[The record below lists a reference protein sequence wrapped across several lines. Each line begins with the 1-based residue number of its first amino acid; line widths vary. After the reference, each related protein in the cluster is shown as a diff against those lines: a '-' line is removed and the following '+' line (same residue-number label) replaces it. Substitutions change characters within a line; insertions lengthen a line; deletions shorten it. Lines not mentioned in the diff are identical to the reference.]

1 MTVDLILHGVPN
13 GQDLWG
19 VNDDTHYFSTFY
31 VQKDEKEILTIDTRK
46 LSGKSYCYYNYL
58 KYKGVTACDG
68 RAGAYLGI
76 TLRFDAYYKD
86 VFNVFH
92 LCEIVYNN
100 LLDTI
105 LIKNDDN
112 IKFKIPKF
120 EDADR
125 VLTEIKNKL
134 INLIKLSATA
144 KDFTPINDSFFN
156 NEGKSIKAFLLD
168 CTQENVMQ
176 ALLKFG
182 KVEVSKFYPS
192 VNESKRI
199 KAIEDKYKKI
209 IVQKDTDLQNIDKQ
223 NETLRNEQDKLRNE
237 LKDNKDEINRL
248 KTLVS
253 EKVRII
259 NENQEAVKNAGTY
272 KKENEELKTS
282 LQEKKLRIKNLESQN
297 KKNEETLKIFNA
309 LKNSKEELESKLQK
323 KNREIEN
330 LQSELNKSKDSSKFA
345 DLLKD
350 VKEPL
355 KTMAEIAGR
364 QFETFPKMDSSNNE
378 QSFPV
383 DNGEYNKIPKEN
395 NSLFSKS
402 IWQIVKIVLLALIF
416 CLSLCCTCILCF
428 SQNNPPTTNQ
438 IELHDNSLE
447 KTFIKDTTDI
457 VEKESTDDDKTDC
470 NNEVVGNDKNSKGDI
485 DNDACK

>member
-46 LSGKSYCYYNYL
+46 VSGKPYCYYNYL
-58 KYKGVTACDG
+58 KYKGVTASDG

-86 VFNVFH
+86 VLNVFH

-105 LIKNDDN
+105 LVKNGDN
-112 IKFKIPKF
+112 IKFEVSKF

-125 VLTEIKNKL
+125 ELNEIKKRLFNL
-134 INLIKLSATA
+134 INLSATV
-144 KDFTPINDSFFN
+144 KDFVPINDSFFN
-156 NEGKSIKAFLLD
+156 NDGKNIKAFLLD

-176 ALLKFG
+176 ALLKYG

-192 VNESKRI
+192 VNEAKKI
-199 KAIEDKYKKI
+199 KAIEDSYKKI
-209 IVQKDTDLQNIDKQ
+209 VAQKDNDLQNADKQ
-223 NETLRNEQDKLRNE
+223 NETLKNEQDKLRNE
-237 LKDNKDEINRL
+237 LKNKKDEIARL
-248 KTLVS
+248 NILMS
-253 EKVRII
+253 EKERII
-259 NENQEAVKNAGTY
+259 
-272 KKENEELKTS
+272 KENEETVKNAETFKKENKELKTC
-282 LQEKKLRIKNLESQN
+282 LQEKKQKINNLESQN
-297 KKNEETLKIFNA
+297 KKNEEALKNFNA
-309 LKNSKEELESKLQK
+309 LKKSKEELESRLQK
-323 KNREIEN
+323 KNREIES

-350 VKEPL
+350 IKEPL
-355 KTMAEIAGR
+355 ETMAVIAGR
-364 QFETFPKMDSSNNE
+364 QFKMSPKVDSSNNE

-383 DNGEYNKIPKEN
+383 DSGKYNKISGEN

-402 IWQIVKIVLLALIF
+402 IWQIVKIVLLTLIF

-428 SQNNPPTTNQ
+428 SKNNSPITNK
-438 IELHDNSLE
+438 IELSDKSQE
-447 KTFIKDTTDI
+447 KTFMKDTTDV
-457 VEKESTDDDKTDC
+457 VEKEFIGDDKTDC
-470 NNEVVGNDKNSKGDI
+470 NKEVVGNDKNSKGDI